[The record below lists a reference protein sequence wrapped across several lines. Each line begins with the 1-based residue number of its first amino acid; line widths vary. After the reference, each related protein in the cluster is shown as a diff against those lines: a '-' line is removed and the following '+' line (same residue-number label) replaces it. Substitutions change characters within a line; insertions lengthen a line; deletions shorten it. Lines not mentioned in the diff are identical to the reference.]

1 MKKPKFI
8 ELKVYKNKRNGQ
20 AVVILPKKNS
30 KKIPK
35 VIKVKI
41 W

>member
-1 MKKPKFI
+1 MEKSKFI

-20 AVVILPKKNS
+20 AIVLLPKKNK
-30 KKIPK
+30 KKIPDK
-35 VIKVKI
+35 IKVKI